1 MPGHFHFIAD
11 KVDGTTAYFGAL
23 ESKHM
28 AGVLRY
34 TVGQEISCTDGQGL
48 MATGILSNIAKNA
61 VEATLKSQILNERS
75 KILNL
80 FVGVLRQ
87 ADRMEWLV
95 EKCTEM
101 GVAGITFLQ
110 TKNTQKGK
118 VNMDRM
124 HKKVWAAVKQ
134 SHGCFMPKL
143 EIKSLPDALKIEGEK
158 YIAYCWDHE
167 NKVNPGNMPSQA
179 NVFIGP
185 EGDFTQ
191 AEADMAMEAGSRPLY
206 LGNNILRTETACL
219 VACSVHYL

>member
-11 KVDGTTAYFGAL
+11 KVDETTAFFGAV

-34 TVGQEISCTDGQGL
+34 TVGQDISFTNGQGL
-48 MATGILSNIAKNA
+48 MATGSISSIRKNE
-61 VEATLKSQILNERS
+61 VEATVHSQILNKRS
-75 KILNL
+75 KNLNL

-101 GVAGITFLQ
+101 GVASITFLQ

-124 HKKVWAAVKQ
+124 QKKVWAAVKQ
-134 SHGCFMPKL
+134 SHGCFMP
-143 EIKSLPDALKIEGEK
+143 IIQIQSLADALKIEGEK
-158 YIAYCWDHE
+158 YIAYCWDHQ
-167 NKVNPGNMPSQA
+167 NKVNPSDMPAVA

-191 AEADMAMEAGSRPLY
+191 AEADMAMAAGAQPLY
-206 LGNNILRTETACL
+206 LGHNILRTETACL
-219 VACSVHYL
+219 VACGVHYL